1 MNAITNVSP
10 MNSLISSQFR
20 LVRTVLAAKVK
31 VRWIHL
37 GKQIV
42 VGVTI
47 TQQNACGRH
56 AEEAIRLF
64 GRD

>member
-47 TQQNACGRH
+47 TQQSACGRH